1 MKKTIGILGGMGP
14 LATADLYRKI
24 VLPLSLPILATIGLM
39 VGIGYWNDWMNGMY
53 YITDSKLY
61 TIQVYLKKLMDS
73 IQFLKTSDL
82 TNESAMLAMQSLPT
96 ESARMAIALI
106 ALLPIL
112 LVYPAIQG
120 ELIKGMVVG
129 GVKG

>member
-1 MKKTIGILGGMGP
+1 MSYEEQDVIWRVALASYDPREMRVWTRYLEERNPAIRCTGYRSSRTLLERLEQGDVDVLVLGGR
-14 LATADLYRKI
+14 LED
-24 VLPLSLPILATIGLM
+24 
-39 VGIGYWNDWMNGMY
+39 
-53 YITDSKLY
+53 
-61 TIQVYLKKLMDS
+61 MDS